1 MIVDWLPEDILAT
14 TKREFKGQTMMLTV
28 LESASSE
35 CYDIPDKRIQGI
47 YDGLVAGAAFS
58 CILDVPYASEFSEIH
73 HADKAIAARQR
84 KREFF
89 GDGGFDSFFD
99 ESDLVS
105 NTALCQGL
113 EATGMM
119 G

>member
-35 CYDIPDKRIQGI
+35 CYDIPDKCIQEI
-47 YDGLVAGAAFS
+47 YGGLVAGAAFS
-58 CILDVPYASEFSEIH
+58 CILNVPYASKINQVH
-73 HADKAIAARQR
+73 YADKAIAARQR

-89 GDGGFDSFFD
+89 GDGGLESLFDG
-99 ESDLVS
+99 SDLVS